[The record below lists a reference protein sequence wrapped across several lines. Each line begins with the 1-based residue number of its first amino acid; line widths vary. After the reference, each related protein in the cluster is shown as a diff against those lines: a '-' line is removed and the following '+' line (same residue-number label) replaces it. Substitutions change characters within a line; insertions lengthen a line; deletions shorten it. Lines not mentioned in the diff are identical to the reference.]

1 MSEGGITGSRR
12 CAGALVALLLSAA
25 PAWHP
30 AVASTLAA
38 AEGHVALGYAQLVTS
53 GAPGGNL
60 SVTGGVDLPVV
71 PSLRAGID
79 LGYHLLGSRAVA
91 RGSLSA
97 NVSYSAFEAA
107 AFAHWSPKHLGPVT
121 RLSIGPALLAAHADL
136 SAAAGGAGFSDL
148 ALDETAGAVAF
159 EATAVKRAPSPVRIG
174 FQVGALTAFLPG
186 NTWTIIS
193 ARVSF
198 HY

>member
-1 MSEGGITGSRR
+1 MKRSG
-12 CAGALVALLLSAA
+12 AA
-25 PAWHP
+25 PAA
-30 AVASTLAA
+30 AVVLVLGLAGAA
-38 AEGHVALGYAQLVTS
+38 ARAATLSEIEGHLALGYSQLVTS
-53 GAPGGNL
+53 GAPGGSL
-60 SVTGGVDLPVV
+60 SITGGADLPLR
-71 PSLRAGID
+71 PTLRAGID
-79 LGYHLLGSRAVA
+79 LGYHLLGSRAVT

-186 NTWTIIS
+186 NTWTIVS